1 MIDMVLWNILIQR
14 FRVCKASKVLVL
26 RDAGGINGTNGNGRP
41 HNYHYS
47 GYGQTKG
54 TTTLNEFLR

>member
-26 RDAGGINGTNGNGRP
+26 RDAGGINGTKNGNGRP
-41 HNYHYS
+41 QPPLLRIWTDK
-47 GYGQTKG
+47 GYDDGKVR
-54 TTTLNEFLR
+54 L